1 MGAKLYIEWLLC
13 KYKYPLNAQ
22 KAYADI
28 IKSYP
33 FLDFSNE
40 EWFSSINYINII
52 ENYDSTLQPRKQYL
66 KDKLFE
72 DLKIDN
78 QYVWSYTHLL
88 LDNSL
93 RFNAIFL
100 EVIEEMFNE
109 DSSIFDHINKSE
121 IREFFK
127 IRFNKLEDLS

>member
-1 MGAKLYIEWLLC
+1 M
-13 KYKYPLNAQ
+13 
-22 KAYADI
+22 
-28 IKSYP
+28 
-33 FLDFSNE
+33 
-40 EWFSSINYINII
+40 
-52 ENYDSTLQPRKQYL
+52 
-66 KDKLFE
+66 FE